1 MGQGGEILG
10 RQGGLSPV
18 ASPWH
23 RHYIGSRGA
32 ARRVRSHIPGALS
45 ILKGAVPDRARGL
58 GHMAPT
64 YFRREPGID
73 APTAIAAPRSR
84 LRSMAQ
90 STSIEDA
97 KAALRRQARARRD
110 ALRAAAAQAIAARP
124 FPVAVAPDA
133 IVAGFM
139 PMGSEINP
147 IPLMRKLAD
156 LGAQLALPAVAG
168 RGKPLTMR
176 AFAFGE
182 TLVPG
187 VWGIR
192 EPAPGAPEVARD
204 ILIVPLLAF
213 DRSGQRIGYGAGYY
227 DMTVA
232 ALRARKTIIAC
243 GIAFA
248 AQEISTV
255 PTTPRDVRLDLVLT
269 EREVIDCRV
278 M

>member
-1 MGQGGEILG
+1 MPARHSHIAQPILHWG
-10 RQGGLSPV
+10 
-18 ASPWH
+18 
-23 RHYIGSRGA
+23 RGA

-110 ALRAAAAQAIAARP
+110 ALPADVRAAAAQAIAGRP
-124 FPVAVAPDA
+124 FPVAVAPAA

-147 IPLMRKLAD
+147 IPLMRKLAG
-156 LGAQLALPAVAG
+156 LGAHLALPAV
-168 RGKPLTMR
+168 PT
-176 AFAFGE
+176 
-182 TLVPG
+182 
-187 VWGIR
+187 
-192 EPAPGAPEVARD
+192 ART
-204 ILIVPLLAF
+204 P
-213 DRSGQRIGYGAGYY
+213 
-227 DMTVA
+227 
-232 ALRARKTIIAC
+232 
-243 GIAFA
+243 
-248 AQEISTV
+248 
-255 PTTPRDVRLDLVLT
+255 PTTPPLSFGGT
-269 EREVIDCRV
+269 
-278 M
+278 